1 MAKQKEVRR
10 HRFEAWLCSSSPGV
24 PATSF
29 SFLLYD
35 TWGLDEETLQGPSSC
50 VTARPSQGIQVSS
63 SGQCRVKEDDSG
75 FQVGP
80 LKPGPTETVHKGRK
94 SLTRFQ
100 QVSLL
105 SLPRPHGPWHRQN
118 WEPPPAGSSVQLPP
132 CASPG
137 CCCQGEK
144 WAPPQGHRGAKPEG
158 RWSAFHAKVKP
169 QEDLQHTP
177 KLNFKPVCSLAFPSA
192 DGGSHD

>member
-80 LKPGPTETVHKGRK
+80 LKPGPTETVRKGRK
-94 SLTRFQ
+94 LLTRFQ
-100 QVSLL
+100 
-105 SLPRPHGPWHRQN
+105 
-118 WEPPPAGSSVQLPP
+118 
-132 CASPG
+132 
-137 CCCQGEK
+137 
-144 WAPPQGHRGAKPEG
+144 
-158 RWSAFHAKVKP
+158 
-169 QEDLQHTP
+169 
-177 KLNFKPVCSLAFPSA
+177 
-192 DGGSHD
+192 